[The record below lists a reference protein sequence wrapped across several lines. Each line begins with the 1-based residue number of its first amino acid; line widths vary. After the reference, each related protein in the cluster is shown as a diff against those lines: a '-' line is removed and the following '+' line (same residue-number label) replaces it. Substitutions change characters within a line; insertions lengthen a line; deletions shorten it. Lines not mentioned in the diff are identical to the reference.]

1 MDSSLSL
8 SQFQSYM
15 NIIRTMLDKIEQE
28 QTNKLK
34 SISEVKGE
42 NMSQQVT
49 LGAIRGAS
57 SQPSPT
63 LDFGSLSV
71 STPTPKVES
80 GDSKKV
86 GMSLQ
91 EKERAMKQQQEE
103 ARLKA

>member
-8 SQFQSYM
+8 SQFQQYM

-57 SQPSPT
+57 SQPSM
-63 LDFGSLSV
+63 DFGSLSV
-71 STPTPKVES
+71 SSPPPPKVES

-86 GMSLQ
+86 GMTLQ
-91 EKERAMKQQQEE
+91 EKEAAMKQQQEE
-103 ARLKA
+103 ARLRA